1 MLTFKLRIP
10 VTADTATA
18 IKREVASSL
27 PGIKS
32 SHLSEAVARGMG
44 FNTHASLLAKASA
57 GEKSRCTVSGA
68 MFSAFLRER
77 DYDAD
82 ERVLYVAA
90 ARVAIRKVMET
101 EPRLS
106 HWGYGVGRRK
116 RKPDGKWE
124 NAKEHHARFL
134 VEREQLLSD
143 PPVKEFLRSL
153 VLVQLIAPIKT
164 INRRSGSHGLKHRAE
179 NLKCTY
185 PGGATLGPDY
195 VANGSLIVAAVHERF
210 TYKTFLD
217 HLGYEDVNVAFNMSQ
232 TSLDDALY
240 RFLGSRGL
248 TEDSKHRAA
257 RRLARQG
264 AGGDNQRE
272 TSIT

>member
-1 MLTFKLRIP
+1 MLTFDLRIP
-10 VTADTATA
+10 ATAAAA
-18 IKREVASSL
+18 IKRDVASSL

-32 SHLSEAVARGMG
+32 SHLSEGVARGLG
-44 FNTHASLLAKASA
+44 FNTHASLLAAVAA
-57 GEKSRCTVSGA
+57 GGEARRMVSGEA
-68 MFSAFLRER
+68 FSAFLRER
-77 DYDAD
+77 GYDAD
-82 ERVLYVAA
+82 ERVLYIAA
-90 ARVAIRKVMET
+90 ARVAIRNVMEA

-106 HWGYGVGRRK
+106 HWGYGVGRPK

-143 PPVKEFLRSL
+143 GPVEEFLRSL

-164 INRRSGSHGLKHRAE
+164 INRRSRSYGLKHRAE

-185 PGGATLGPDY
+185 PCGTTLGPAY
-195 VANGSLIVAAVHERF
+195 VANGSLIVAAVHAGF

-217 HLGYEDVNVAFNMSQ
+217 DLGYEDVNVAFNMSQ

-240 RFLGSRGL
+240 RFLGSRAL
-248 TEDSKHRAA
+248 TEERKQRAA
-257 RRLARQG
+257 RRLAGHGAVFDNRQ
-264 AGGDNQRE
+264 AI
-272 TSIT
+272 SIT